1 MINTIRTLALLLVL
15 FGCGNRSD
23 HFVEEKRTF
32 KIDSVEYFPVGVP
45 SVANLDPRW
54 VIHTEVGKFTFHRA
68 MKVGDSVTIIFLK
81 RKPEVFDPIIE
92 HSEIKENGADTLR

>member
-15 FGCGNRSD
+15 VGCGNRSD
-23 HFVEEKRTF
+23 RYVEEKRTF
-32 KIDSVEYFPVGVP
+32 KIDSVEYFPVGYP

-54 VIHTEVGKFTFHRA
+54 VVHTEAGKFTFHRS

-92 HSEIKENGADTLR
+92 HSEIKEDGADTLR